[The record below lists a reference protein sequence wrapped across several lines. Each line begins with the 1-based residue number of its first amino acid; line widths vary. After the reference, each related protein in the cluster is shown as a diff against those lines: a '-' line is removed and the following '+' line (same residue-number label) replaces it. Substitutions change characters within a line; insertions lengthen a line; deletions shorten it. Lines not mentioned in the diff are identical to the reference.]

1 MVRTCPNCGEKT
13 PERARFC
20 PVCGMALAAIPGPA
34 GVRKVVTIVFCDL
47 VGSTSLG
54 ESLDPES
61 LRQVITRYFETM
73 SAALRRHG
81 GTIEKFIGDAVMAV
95 FGIPTAHEDDAL
107 RAVRA
112 AVEMRNALV
121 DLNEQLEL
129 RWGVRLQARTGVNTG
144 EVIAGDSSE
153 GQAYASGDAVNV
165 AARLEQ
171 AASPG
176 EILIG
181 EHTFEL
187 VRDAV
192 LVEPVTP
199 LELKGK
205 SEPVPAF
212 RLLDVAD
219 LPAARVRRLDSPLV
233 GRNAELALLQ
243 EAFDRT
249 VAGQT
254 CELVTLVGAPG
265 IGKSRLAEDFTHQ
278 LRGEAIVVAG
288 RCLSYGEGLT
298 FWPLREVVEQLAAT
312 DDKESSEEALARIA
326 RLLPTDDD
334 TAAIVE
340 RVAGAM
346 GLTDAA
352 AYPAETFWAVRRLL
366 EAVAARRP
374 LVVLFEDI
382 HWAEPTFLELIEHL
396 AGTVREAPILIVAT
410 ARTDLF
416 DVRPEFA
423 GTLDSAT
430 KLELEPLSGDESSAL
445 IEHLIG
451 DPGVDAE
458 FSDRVHSG
466 AEGNPLFIGELV
478 RMLVDERRIEKD
490 EAGVSSVPELSKV
503 SVPRTL
509 HALLAARLDRLE
521 PAEHAVAEAAAVV
534 GRSFGGG
541 AVFELSRADDRSEV
555 DRHLSTLVRK
565 QLIWPDGGRFAGEET
580 FSFNHI
586 LLRDVAYQGILK
598 GRRSDL
604 HARLAEWLERTA
616 AERAGEYE
624 EILGHHLEQAY
635 RNLSELGPIDEQGR
649 ELATRAAARLGSSG
663 GRALARGDIR
673 PAVTLLERAVDL
685 LPEDDPARRDLTVK
699 LGIAL
704 AEAGQVS
711 RAGALLHDRIEAER
725 RGSAFVS
732 FQDEAGKQHI
742 VTLGEEESAITVGRR
757 LENDVALSWDGEVS
771 RAHARLL
778 RGHDGW
784 ALVDEGSRNGS
795 YLNGQRITGRQPL
808 RDGDVLRFGDT
819 VVLFR
824 APVSDERRQAVSLQP
839 EQSTYMGRRTPI
851 PPRPSQSDRG

>member
-1 MVRTCPNCGEKT
+1 MVRTCPNCGEKA

-54 ESLDPES
+54 ESLDAES

-176 EILIG
+176 EILVG

-192 LVEPVTP
+192 LVERVTP

-278 LRGEAIVVAG
+278 LRGEAVVVAG

-312 DDKESSEEALARIA
+312 DDEESSEEALARIA
-326 RLLPTDDD
+326 RLLPSDDD

-346 GLTDAA
+346 GLSDAA

-374 LVVLFEDI
+374 LVALFEDI

-396 AGTVREAPILIVAT
+396 AGTIREAPILIVAT

-416 DVRPEFA
+416 DVRPGFA

-430 KLELEPLSGDESSAL
+430 KLELEPLSGAESSTL
-445 IEHLIG
+445 SWRRGWIG
-451 DPGVDAE
+451 
-458 FSDRVHSG
+458 
-466 AEGNPLFIGELV
+466 
-478 RMLVDERRIEKD
+478 
-490 EAGVSSVPELSKV
+490 SSRPSM
-503 SVPRTL
+503 PW
-509 HALLAARLDRLE
+509 
-521 PAEHAVAEAAAVV
+521 
-534 GRSFGGG
+534 
-541 AVFELSRADDRSEV
+541 
-555 DRHLSTLVRK
+555 RK
-565 QLIWPDGGRFAGEET
+565 P
-580 FSFNHI
+580 
-586 LLRDVAYQGILK
+586 
-598 GRRSDL
+598 RRSS
-604 HARLAEWLERTA
+604 
-616 AERAGEYE
+616 AGP
-624 EILGHHLEQAY
+624 L
-635 RNLSELGPIDEQGR
+635 
-649 ELATRAAARLGSSG
+649 
-663 GRALARGDIR
+663 
-673 PAVTLLERAVDL
+673 
-685 LPEDDPARRDLTVK
+685 
-699 LGIAL
+699 
-704 AEAGQVS
+704 
-711 RAGALLHDRIEAER
+711 EAEPY
-725 RGSAFVS
+725 SS
-732 FQDEAGKQHI
+732 
-742 VTLGEEESAITVGRR
+742 
-757 LENDVALSWDGEVS
+757 
-771 RAHARLL
+771 
-778 RGHDGW
+778 
-784 ALVDEGSRNGS
+784 
-795 YLNGQRITGRQPL
+795 
-808 RDGDVLRFGDT
+808 
-819 VVLFR
+819 
-824 APVSDERRQAVSLQP
+824 
-839 EQSTYMGRRTPI
+839 
-851 PPRPSQSDRG
+851 